1 MRKKLHL
8 LLIMLAWV
16 SFAFADTYTV
26 NEQLLKNAQFNVAGG
41 TVVLSDLEWSYP
53 SVTAI
58 SYSTNK
64 GGLQVGASGN
74 PQSYFTLTT
83 SAFSAYKVKKITVN
97 SSKSGSSNVVQL
109 TASVGGNT
117 SDTYTLTT
125 SKKDYA
131 FEFDNIS
138 GDIVISWTATE
149 RAYYIHSITIEYS
162 VPADMLVVPAPVFL
176 TPEGVYTDK
185 VRIGKSDYIIFEV
198 PEETGAVI
206 YYTTDGTDPNPDDL
220 DSGSTK
226 TSKSYQGYEV
236 NVTESMTIKAVAVVD
251 TDEGVRVMSEISE
264 ATFVVSPKTPY
275 VKASAVESGCKYAF
289 VASDS
294 VASPFVGKTV
304 SGYLPS
310 VIPVDIYDNNM
321 ETAAYNA
328 FTFTSAAGGYTIQD
342 PEGRYLYSAGSDSK
356 VSVATA
362 MPASGAVWSVA
373 IDGSGKATI
382 TNVANDRVVYYSV
395 ANDHFGCYT
404 AGEVTS
410 DMELVTMYL
419 QPDLSYT
426 ITPEPNSTHDT
437 FQTITITSEQ
447 GIEAA
452 PDFKAT
458 TILDEETVQLV
469 CTQVDANTIALSFA
483 QPLVRDHNTNLMISL
498 SGSLIFD
505 PTGLSVYKS
514 MAGTRIDYILNGH
527 VDTEILSVTPEN
539 NSTVVKLYYFLFTF
553 SYYASATE
561 DASITPRLYKEGTD
575 RLYKVEYTMDNED
588 GDGFADMKS
597 GAIRLLEPVTE
608 SGIYILEIPDGY
620 FQADNKPVK
629 GITLRYNLV
638 YDPSGIAD
646 VVAKGENGWVV
657 YNLNGVKVMEA
668 KEAQQLNTLTEG
680 IYIINGVKTIV
691 R

>member
-16 SFAFADTYTV
+16 SFAFADTYTHTFA
-26 NEQLLKNAQFNVAGG
+26 NGQLSQAGG
-41 TVVLSDLEWSYP
+41 TVTLTEADWNYPALNYLGFTSGRGVQIGSSDYPQPSFSLSTSAFNAYTIK
-53 SVTAI
+53 SVTVN
-58 SYSTNK
+58 SRM
-64 GGLQVGASGN
+64 GASGDAK
-74 PQSYFTLTT
+74 FT
-83 SAFSAYKVKKITVN
+83 I
-97 SSKSGSSNVVQL
+97 
-109 TASVGGNT
+109 SVGDMT
-117 SDTYTLTT
+117 SETYTLTT
-125 SKKDYA
+125 KNTDYTFNCENA
-131 FEFDNIS
+131 K
-138 GDIVISWTATE
+138 GDVKIDFTATKKG
-149 RAYYIHSITIEYS
+149 YYVKSITIEYS
-162 VPADMLVVPAPVFL
+162 VPADMLVVPAPVFT

-185 VRIGKSDYIIFEV
+185 IRVGKKDGIFAGV
-198 PEETGAVI
+198 PAETGAVI

-220 DSGSTK
+220 ESGSTK
-226 TSKSYQGYEV
+226 TSKTYEMWIM
-236 NVTESMTIKAVAVVD
+236 NITETVTVRAIAVVD
-251 TDEGVRVMSEISE
+251 TDEGVRVMSDISE

-275 VKASAVESGCKYAF
+275 VKASTVETGSKYAF
-289 VASDS
+289 VAADS
-294 VASPFVGKTV
+294 VASPLVGKTV
-304 SGYLPS
+304 NGYLPS
-310 VIPVDIYDNNM
+310 VIPADIYDNNM

-342 PEGRYLYSAGSDSK
+342 PEGRYLYSTGSDSK
-356 VSVATA
+356 VSVAEA

-483 QPLVRDHNTNLMISL
+483 QPLVRDHNTNLMINL

-505 PTGLSVYKS
+505 PTGLAVYKS
-514 MAGTRIDYILNGH
+514 MTGTRIDYILNGH
-527 VDTEILSVTPEN
+527 VDTEILSVSPEN

-575 RLYKVEYTMDNED
+575 RLYKVEYTKDNED
-588 GDGFADMKS
+588 GDGFADMMS

-620 FQADNKPVK
+620 FQADNKPIK

-657 YNLNGVKVMEA
+657 YNLNGFKVMEA

>member
-16 SFAFADTYTV
+16 SFAFADTYTHTFA
-26 NEQLLKNAQFNVAGG
+26 NGQLIQAGG
-41 TVVLSDLEWSYP
+41 TVTLTEADWNYP
-53 SVTAI
+53 ALNYLGFTA
-58 SYSTNK
+58 NK
-64 GGLQVGASGN
+64 GVQMGSKNN
-74 PQSYFTLTT
+74 PQPSFCLST
-83 SAFSAYKVKKITVN
+83 SAFNAYTIKSVTVN
-97 SSKSGSSNVVQL
+97 SCIAASGDAKL
-109 TASVGGNT
+109 TISVGDKT
-117 SDTYTLTT
+117 SEAFTLKTAANDYTFNCEDA
-125 SKKDYA
+125 K
-131 FEFDNIS
+131 
-138 GDIVISWTATE
+138 GDITISWAATQ
-149 RAYYIHSITIEYS
+149 RAYYVKSITIEYS
-162 VPADMLVVPAPVFL
+162 VPADMLVVPAPVFT

-185 VRIGKSDYIIFEV
+185 IRVGKKDGIFAGV
-198 PEETGAVI
+198 PAETGAVI

-220 DSGSTK
+220 ESGSTK
-226 TSKSYQGYEV
+226 TSKTYEMWIM
-236 NVTESMTIKAVAVVD
+236 NITETVTVRAIAVVD
-251 TDEGVRVMSEISE
+251 TDEGVRVMSDISE

-275 VKASAVESGCKYAF
+275 VKAITVETGNKYAF
-289 VASDS
+289 VAADS

-304 SGYLPS
+304 NGYLPS
-310 VIPVDIYDNNM
+310 VIPADIYDNNM

-342 PEGRYLYSAGSDSK
+342 PEGRYLYSSGSDSK
-356 VSVATA
+356 VSVAEA

-483 QPLVRDHNTNLMISL
+483 QPLVRDHNTNLMINL

-505 PTGLSVYKS
+505 PAGLAVYKS
-514 MAGTRIDYILNGH
+514 MTGTRIDYILNGH
-527 VDTEILSVTPEN
+527 VDTEILSVSPEN

-588 GDGFADMKS
+588 GDGFADMMS

-608 SGIYILEIPDGY
+608 SGMYILEIPDGY
-620 FQADNKPVK
+620 FQADNKPIK

-638 YDPSGIAD
+638 YDPTGIAD